1 VSSLPRERAAW
12 SPEERLLLLLA
23 RGEPTDAE
31 GDEARLLL
39 SSDPDWTRVVRLAD
53 AHEVVPLVCRSL
65 QRTGF
70 DGVPPAARDALEASR
85 RSTAARNALLARE
98 LAGVLRLLARAGV
111 PAIPMKGVALAETL
125 YGDAGLRVSSDMD
138 VLVPRGHARKALCLL
153 RDAGYASEFA
163 ERFFEALLLRTD
175 IEYTLRRS
183 QHRFEYV
190 LDVHWGIGWSPRDDR
205 RAAEALWTDS
215 RRVTRWGVETYA
227 MTPEWEVLTLAVHAA
242 RHGWQP
248 LKWLVDVHDY
258 CMRRS
263 LDWQTVRDIAERF
276 GWLPALRRTLG
287 VCQQLLG
294 TPTPPG
300 ITALP
305 PEPSV
310 PALAASA
317 DGMEPGPLLPLRLM
331 GHVAE
336 RARYLLRLLLVPT
349 LAERRLL
356 RLPSALGL
364 LYYPLRPVRL
374 AGKWGWRALAG
385 RSQAASR

>member
-1 VSSLPRERAAW
+1 MTRRVPAQAQW
-12 SPEERLLLLLA
+12 SAEECLLLLLA
-23 RGEPTDAE
+23 RGAPTGE
-31 GDEARLLL
+31 ERGEARSLLGSGL
-39 SSDPDWTRVVRLAD
+39 DWTRIVRLAE

-98 LAGVLRLLARAGV
+98 LAGILRLLAGAGV
-111 PAIPMKGVALAETL
+111 PAMPIKGVALAETL
-125 YGDAGLRVSSDMD
+125 YGDGSLRVCSDID
-138 VLVPRGHARKALCLL
+138 VLVPRARARQALGLL
-153 RDAGYASEFA
+153 RDYGYAPEFA
-163 ERFFEALLLRTD
+163 ERFFEALLPRTD
-175 IEYTLRRS
+175 IEYTLTRRE
-183 QHRFEYV
+183 HAFEYV
-190 LDVHWGIGWSPRDDR
+190 LDLHWGIGWSPRADR
-205 RAAEALWTDS
+205 RAAAALWADS
-215 RRVTRWGVETYA
+215 RRVIRWGVEA
-227 MTPEWEVLTLAVHAA
+227 CEMTPEWELLTLAVHAA

-258 CMRRS
+258 CASYS
-263 LDWQTVRDIAERF
+263 LDGQKLRDIAERF

-294 TPTPPG
+294 TPAPPG
-300 ITALP
+300 ITALR
-305 PEPSV
+305 PERWV
-310 PALAASA
+310 PALSA
-317 DGMEPGPLLPLRLM
+317 FSSGAEPGPLLPLRLM
-331 GHVAE
+331 GTVAE

-364 LYYPLRPVRL
+364 LYYPLRPMRL

-385 RSQAASR
+385 R